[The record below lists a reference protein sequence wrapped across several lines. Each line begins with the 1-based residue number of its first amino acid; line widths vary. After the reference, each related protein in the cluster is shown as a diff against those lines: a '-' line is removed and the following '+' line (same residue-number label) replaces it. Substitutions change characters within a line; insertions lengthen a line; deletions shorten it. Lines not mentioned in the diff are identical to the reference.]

1 MPVQITNSAGYIELV
16 MHMGTDRHIAM
27 CAWSSTDKD
36 EQAFSCP
43 EAEIIRIIRFLIK
56 HKHATPF
63 GHPHLTLR
71 VDDVPLY
78 IVTQWLRHR
87 TWNFSVKSYRYVMSN
102 LKFYLPE
109 HMRGQEG
116 RPSQYRYFGLTWG
129 KNTLSRKAMTLAI
142 YASVGAWLM
151 ATKCGVA
158 NETANRILPY
168 NMLSRFYGTVSL
180 RNCLNFL
187 VLRNDPHA
195 QQEIRELA
203 MVVEGIIEELFPI
216 TYKYWVEAGRPQ
228 I

>member
-1 MPVQITNSAGYIELV
+1 MQITNSSGTVTLV
-16 MHMGTDRHIAM
+16 DYMGSDRLVAM

-36 EQAFSCP
+36 EHALTCP
-43 EAEIIRIIRFLIK
+43 EYEIVRLIRFLMK

-63 GHPHLTLR
+63 GHPHLTLK

-87 TWNFSVKSYRYVMSN
+87 TWNFSVKSFRYVLGS
-102 LKFYLPE
+102 LKFYLPPKT
-109 HMRGQEG
+109 RRQEG
-116 RPSQYRYFGLTWG
+116 RPSQYRFYEQTGVREG
-129 KNTLSRKAMTLAI
+129 ASQVAMKLAI
-142 YASVGAWLM
+142 AACIAAWLV
-151 ATKCGVA
+151 AVKCGVA

-168 NMLSRFYGTVSL
+168 NMLTKFYGTVSL

-187 VLRNDPHA
+187 VLRNDEHA

-203 MVVEGIIEELFPI
+203 EQVERIIELLYPI
-216 TYKYWVEAGRPQ
+216 TYKAWVDAGRPQ

>member
-1 MPVQITNSAGYIELV
+1 MQITNSSGTVTLV
-16 MHMGTDRHIAM
+16 DYMGSDRLVAM

-36 EQAFSCP
+36 EHALICP
-43 EAEIIRIIRFLIK
+43 EADIVRLIRFLVK

-63 GHPHLTLR
+63 GHPHLTLK

-87 TWNFSVKSYRYVMSN
+87 TWNFSVKSFRYVLGS
-102 LKFYLPE
+102 LKFYLPAKT
-109 HMRGQEG
+109 RRQEG
-116 RPSQYRYFGLTWG
+116 RPSQYRFYEQTGFREGT
-129 KNTLSRKAMTLAI
+129 SQAAMKLAI
-142 YASVGAWLM
+142 AVCVAAWFV
-151 ATKCGVA
+151 AVKCGVA

-168 NMLSRFYGTVSL
+168 NMLTKFYGTVSL

-187 VLRNDPHA
+187 VLRNDVHA

-203 MVVEGIIEELFPI
+203 VQVERIVERRYPI
-216 TYKYWVEAGRPQ
+216 TYKAWVDAGRPQ